1 MKFSAASIIFLAHG
15 IAAMPWSSGKAN
27 EDITLRIQVSQ
38 SPSHHAQGSAPK
50 GTVKIGDS
58 PICLAVCWPSVP
70 TCPDGWVTNSK
81 YKDPDRWRTCSS
93 WGDVQDEPCGS

>member
-38 SPSHHAQGSAPK
+38 SPSHHAQGSTPK
-50 GTVKIGDS
+50 GTVKIEDS
-58 PICLAVCWPSVP
+58 PICLAICWHSVP
-70 TCPDGWVTNSK
+70 TCPDGWYSNNMGTSNS
-81 YKDPDRWRTCSS
+81 PCWTCCKAPE
-93 WGDVQDEPCGS
+93 DLQL